1 MSALEQLNGK
11 LLFAIPKKGRLK
23 EKALSLLDGSDIQFN
38 RSDRSDIAFS
48 NNTPVALVFLPA
60 SDIPAFV
67 GRGKGA
73 LGITGSDCILEY
85 ESKEPPTATSG
96 VEQILDLAFGRCK
109 LQVQVPEK
117 GEIEHPEQLVGKT
130 IATSFD
136 GLSRKYF
143 RELEGRVSGE
153 ANGQVNGEGGEGKL
167 KTNILHLSGSVE
179 AAYSLGMADAVVDLV
194 ESGLTMRVAGLKPI
208 ATVLDSSAVLI
219 RSKHPSDPKWVDLLT
234 DRIRG
239 VITAQRYVL
248 CTYNVER
255 RLLDKVHTI
264 TPGKR
269 APTINNLEEE
279 GWVAVQAMVESN
291 RAAVVMDE
299 LKAAGAQDILIIKLE
314 NTRQ

>member
-23 EKALSLLDGSDIQFN
+23 EKALSLLDGSDVQFN

-60 SDIPAFV
+60 ADIPAFV

-96 VEQILDLAFGRCK
+96 VEQILDLGFGRCK

-117 GEIEHPEQLVGKT
+117 GEVERPEQLVGKT

-143 RELEGRVSGE
+143 RELERKVGGGE
-153 ANGQVNGEGGEGKL
+153 QVNGSAEGGEGKL
-167 KTNILHLSGSVE
+167 RTNILHLSGSVE

-208 ATVLDSSAVLI
+208 ATVLESSAVLI

-255 RLLDKVHTI
+255 RLLDQVHKI

-279 GWVAVQAMVESN
+279 GWVAVQAMVESD
-291 RAAVVMDE
+291 RAAVAMDE

-314 NTRQ
+314 NTRV